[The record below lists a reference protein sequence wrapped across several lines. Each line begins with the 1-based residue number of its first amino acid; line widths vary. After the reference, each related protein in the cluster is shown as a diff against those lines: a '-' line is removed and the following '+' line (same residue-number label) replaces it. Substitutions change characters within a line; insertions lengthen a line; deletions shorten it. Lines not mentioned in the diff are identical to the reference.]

1 MIRGGPDVSDLATLA
16 ALSADVVREL
26 AAAQGVCIRPL
37 MRRVIDRETDTETT
51 VAIACGST
59 REAVCPACAL
69 KARVLRMQQCAAGR
83 SRMDEPTGKP
93 RADLPTVSGLV
104 VQICTK
110 SPPGAVDPAP
120 RRR

>member
-1 MIRGGPDVSDLATLA
+1 
-16 ALSADVVREL
+16 
-26 AAAQGVCIRPL
+26 
-37 MRRVIDRETDTETT
+37 

-93 RADLPTVSGLV
+93 RADLPTVSGLM

-110 SPPGAVDPAP
+110 SPPGAVEPAP
-120 RRR
+120 RRRRLLARTSIPAVLGSGPLFVANHAVISAPSSWGRRFRRERVEHR